1 LLDLDTLS
9 VEDLVG
15 RLKAVESRDDVVTG
29 THSGGGNKLLLTEE
43 EWMAWMKLRDGDGSG
58 SSYRGK
64 GSNNRGCGKGRG
76 KSNGARDAKAGQG
89 SGSGSGAGDTGGAA
103 RDNKCLYC
111 GKKGHWAR
119 DCRKKK
125 REEANLAQVGD
136 DDDEP
141 ALLLSLTTPVDNPA
155 NSSDQVFLNEEKAT
169 VNIDNTVPRD
179 VFWYLD
185 TGASN
190 HMTGDVSSF
199 ADIDTS
205 IVGTVRFGDASVVG
219 IQGRGTV
226 VFVTKQGHHRALMN
240 VYYIPRLKSSIVSIG
255 QLDEIGCRMLIE
267 DGTLRMWDQQRK
279 LLAKVNRSRN
289 RLYMLLLSIA

>member
-1 LLDLDTLS
+1 
-9 VEDLVG
+9 
-15 RLKAVESRDDVVTG
+15 
-29 THSGGGNKLLLTEE
+29 
-43 EWMAWMKLRDGDGSG
+43 
-58 SSYRGK
+58 
-64 GSNNRGCGKGRG
+64 
-76 KSNGARDAKAGQG
+76 
-89 SGSGSGAGDTGGAA
+89 
-103 RDNKCLYC
+103 
-111 GKKGHWAR
+111 
-119 DCRKKK
+119 
-125 REEANLAQVGD
+125 LAQVGD
-136 DDDEP
+136 DDDEL
-141 ALLLSLTTPVDNPA
+141 ALLLSLTTPIDDPA

-205 IVGTVRFGDASVVG
+205 IVGKVRFGDASVVG

-289 RLYMLLLSIA
+289 RLYMLLLPIV

>member
-1 LLDLDTLS
+1 
-9 VEDLVG
+9 
-15 RLKAVESRDDVVTG
+15 
-29 THSGGGNKLLLTEE
+29 
-43 EWMAWMKLRDGDGSG
+43 
-58 SSYRGK
+58 
-64 GSNNRGCGKGRG
+64 
-76 KSNGARDAKAGQG
+76 
-89 SGSGSGAGDTGGAA
+89 
-103 RDNKCLYC
+103 
-111 GKKGHWAR
+111 
-119 DCRKKK
+119 
-125 REEANLAQVGD
+125 LAQVGD

-141 ALLLSLTTPVDNPA
+141 ALLLSLTTPIDDPA

-199 ADIDTS
+199 TDIDTS
-205 IVGTVRFGDASVVG
+205 IVGKVCFGDTSVVG

-289 RLYMLLLSIA
+289 RLYMLPLSIAQPVCMKMCLEDESWRWHARYAHINFGALQLLARDGMVHGLPAIEHADELCEACLAGKQKRTPFPQQAQYWVT